1 MKAYHIK
8 LNGKYYVGE
17 NDSDASSPPIT
28 DNEGFYNINKNKYPE
43 LIFDEDKS
51 KAKLLESWL
60 NLKSDTDRILKRERE
75 KELSIQLLE
84 IIYVEGE

>member
-17 NDSDASSPPIT
+17 D
-28 DNEGFYNINKNKYPE
+28 DNNTYNCDTSGQGWYQVNKGNMPK

-51 KAKLLESWL
+51 KAKLVESWL
-60 NLKSDTDRILKRERE
+60 NLKSDIDRILKRERE
-75 KELSIQLLE
+75 KELSIELLE